1 MDLEMRVKLPGL
13 VKEKHRNGSIRW
25 RVRVSGNKAQRIKI
39 PVGPDHADFLHHYH
53 AARAGEEWVPGQ
65 ARVVERSLDW
75 LCRRY
80 LDYLARM
87 VAAGQMSDDTLR
99 QRRSVLTRLCDHL
112 DPDGD
117 RYGDSDMDAPPA
129 AFIAVRDAWADRPGA
144 ADNLIKT
151 IRAVYTWAMERGE
164 IGMNPAAGIGT
175 INKTPKGGAVPWT
188 PDDLRKF
195 RDHHQPGTMAHLW
208 LTIQAFT
215 ACRIGDAIWLGRDN
229 EKRRDGVIWLE
240 WQPRKKGSAFVAIP
254 MLPPLYTA
262 TRATNVIGA
271 AYILGK
277 RGQPFKT
284 AESLRNQVRTWC
296 DDAGLPGRSSHGIRK
311 AVAELMAE
319 AGCNQHQIMSVMAHT
334 QAKTSEVYTKGAD
347 RRILAADG
355 MRALE
360 NLKW

>member
-1 MDLEMRVKLPGL
+1 MRVKLPGL
-13 VKEKHRNGSIRW
+13 LKERHRNGAIRW
-25 RVRVSGNKAQRIKI
+25 RVRVAGDKARRVTI
-39 PVGPDHADFLHHYH
+39 PVSPEHADFLHHYH
-53 AARAGEEWVPGQ
+53 AARAGEEWVPGKT
-65 ARVVERSLDW
+65 RIVERSLDW
-75 LCRRY
+75 LATRY

-87 VAAGQMSDDTLR
+87 VTAGQMSGATLR

-117 RYGDSDMDAPPA
+117 RYGESDMDAPPS

-151 IRAVYTWAMERGE
+151 IRAVYAWAMERGE
-164 IGMNPAAGIGT
+164 IDMNPAAGIGA
-175 INKTPKGGAVPWT
+175 INKAPKGGAVPWSA
-188 PDDLRKF
+188 DDLRKF
-195 RDHHQPGTMAHLW
+195 RDRHPPGTMAHLW

-229 EKRRDGVIWLE
+229 ETRRDGVIWLE
-240 WQPRKKGSAFVAIP
+240 WQPRKRGSAFVAIP
-254 MLPPLYTA
+254 MLSPLYAA

-271 AYILGK
+271 AYLLGK
-277 RGQPFKT
+277 RGQPFKSP
-284 AESLRNQVRTWC
+284 ESLRNQVRTWC
-296 DDAGLPGRSSHGIRK
+296 DDAGLPHLSSHGIRK

-319 AGCNQHQIMSVMAHT
+319 AGCSQHQIMSVMAHT
-334 QAKTSEVYTKGAD
+334 QAKTSEVYTRGAE